1 MVEQKNQSLVDIA
14 KIMLKAKSLPNFFW
28 VEVIHTTTYILNRSL
43 IGALSQETPFEA
55 WHGWKPKVTHL
66 RIFRCVAHVHV
77 PSQKRWKLDDNS
89 IKYIFFG
96 YSIDMKGCC
105 LYDPIIKKLLIS
117 RDVVF
122 DENSAWN
129 WESLQSGQIL
139 EDGEFL
145 NSPIRQ

>member
-1 MVEQKNQSLVDIA
+1 M
-14 KIMLKAKSLPNFFW
+14 
-28 VEVIHTTTYILNRSL
+28 
-43 IGALSQETPFEA
+43 
-55 WHGWKPKVTHL
+55 
-66 RIFRCVAHVHV
+66 HV

-96 YSIDMKGCC
+96 YSIDMKGCR